1 MDLSISLSEQFFI
14 TLHKTRK
21 NKIKLKKKI
30 AFNMKIQVSFIEC
43 ELKSTEGETEGETV
57 AGDGEQKIT

>member
-1 MDLSISLSEQFFI
+1 
-14 TLHKTRK
+14 
-21 NKIKLKKKI
+21 
-30 AFNMKIQVSFIEC
+30 MKIQVSFIEC